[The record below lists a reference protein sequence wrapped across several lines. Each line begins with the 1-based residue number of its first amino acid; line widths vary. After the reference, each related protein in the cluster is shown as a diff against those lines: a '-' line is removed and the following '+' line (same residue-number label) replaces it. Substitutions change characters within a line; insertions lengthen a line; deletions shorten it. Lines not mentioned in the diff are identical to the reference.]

1 MTMSVDTLLRC
12 GVVATIV
19 MAAGCAA
26 ADEDDVFVSQGV
38 ILHPTVES
46 IPAAGHVTHVISS
59 GGAMLDEDAG
69 ALVDQLAGAR
79 EILSIGVLEGETHEM
94 FGQIQ
99 DISVDAEGN
108 FYVLDDR
115 NMAVRAFDPEGNYL
129 RQYGQPGA
137 GPGEFRAPIALAID
151 TAHRLLVADRARR
164 ITAFSLEHDHADTT
178 MALPYGPRD
187 LCIGATRI
195 YVHGVTAEQK
205 GVIHAFDATGAY
217 VHSFGSGYQFGGSLA
232 REDLSRGSL
241 ACSRQ
246 TDNVMF
252 LFRYLPVMR
261 GHSPQADA
269 EWVTMLSDFAPM
281 RITEDARTRT
291 LTYSGQAGVSDVLHQ
306 ATVING
312 TGYAIVQV
320 LRRTPES
327 IQEQR
332 EYAEILTY
340 VVSMDTGAGGYAGN
354 ALPPVYAVA
363 AGQIYTAINW
373 PYPRVIVYKLPLTT
387 HPGV

>member
-1 MTMSVDTLLRC
+1 MSADTLLRC
-12 GVVATIV
+12 GVVAMIV

-26 ADEDDVFVSQGV
+26 ADEDDASVSRGV
-38 ILHPTVES
+38 ILHPTAES
-46 IPAAGHVTHVISS
+46 IPAADHVTRVISS
-59 GGAMLDEDAG
+59 GDAMLDEEVEVR
-69 ALVDQLAGAR
+69 VDQLAGIG
-79 EILSIGVLEGETHEM
+79 EILSVGVLEGEAHEM

-115 NMAVRAFDPEGNYL
+115 NMAIRAFDPQGNYL

-137 GPGEFRAPIALAID
+137 GPGEFRAPTALAID
-151 TAHRLLVADRARR
+151 AAQRLLVADRTRR
-164 ITAFSLEHDHADTT
+164 ITAFSLEHGHVDTT
-178 MALPYGPRD
+178 MALPYEPRD

-195 YVHGVTAEQK
+195 YVHGVTAEQE

-217 VHSFGSGYQFGGSLA
+217 EQSFGSGYQFGGSLA

-261 GHSPQADA
+261 GHSQQADA
-269 EWVTMLSDFAPM
+269 EWVSTLSGFIPM
-281 RITEDARTRT
+281 RITEDTRTRT
-291 LTYSGQAGVSDVLHQ
+291 LTYSGQEGVSDVLRQ
-306 ATVING
+306 ATVIDG
-312 TGYAIVQV
+312 TGHAIVQV
-320 LRRTPES
+320 LRRTPQS

-340 VVSMDTGAGGYAGN
+340 VVSIDTGAGGYAGN